1 MSGEDSGGGP
11 SEIQIPGFEGMEGVE
26 FIQQLPLFRS
36 LSFDETRRLFS
47 IAHGLDKA
55 KGEVLIEQNGLGT
68 ALYIVRSGVV
78 DVTRDEKSIGQ
89 CGVGELLGEMSL
101 VDDVLTSSEVRAA
114 EDCTFLAID
123 RRKFDELMDSDPP
136 LAVKVYKAFCRTLSD
151 RLRTANAHVPEDEA
165 LDSGVL

>member
-1 MSGEDSGGGP
+1 MSGDEP
-11 SEIQIPGFEGMEGVE
+11 IPIPGFENMDGVE

-47 IAHGLDKA
+47 IAYVVDKDE
-55 KGEVLIEQNGLGT
+55 GDVLIEQNALGA
-68 ALYIVRSGVV
+68 ALYIVKSGVV
-78 DVTRDEKSIGQ
+78 DVARDGHALGQ

-101 VDDVLTSSEVRAA
+101 IDDVLTSSEVRAA
-114 EDCTFLAID
+114 EACQFLAID

-151 RLRTANAHVPEDEA
+151 RLRRANSHVPEDEA